1 MRGSKT
7 EPVFRVLCDV
17 KGADEASCEEER
29 KLLEWETLM
38 LLKAD
43 GQI

>member
-1 MRGSKT
+1 MRGSGT

-17 KGADEASCEEER
+17 RGDKPEQEE
-29 KLLEWETLM
+29 KLLEWETKM

-43 GQI
+43 GQL